1 MARGNPNP
9 VIPPNFK
16 EMQFAR
22 SDRTTE
28 PLSDKTIALRLPA
41 DIDEAVRSLN
51 HQKSSWLR
59 RVISEAARRELM
71 KEGES

>member
-1 MARGNPNP
+1 MANPNP
-9 VIPPNFK
+9 VIPPKFK
-16 EMQFAR
+16 ESRFVR
-22 SDRTTE
+22 SDRTTD
-28 PLSDKTIALRLPA
+28 PLSDKTLSLRLPA
-41 DIDEAVRSLN
+41 DIDQAVRSLH